1 MSFKAL
7 VLDQID
13 NKIRRSWKD
22 LDDGDL
28 PAGEV
33 IVRVAYSGLNYKD
46 GLILKGLARL
56 VRDYPHIP
64 GIDFSGTVEASD
76 SPDFK
81 PGDEVI
87 ATGWALGERRWGGF
101 TQKAKVDANMLVRM
115 PAGLDLERAMA
126 LGTAG
131 FTAMLAVMALERAG
145 ITSDRG
151 EVLVTGAAGGLGS
164 VAVALLAKLGYG
176 VVASTGRTETHE
188 YLKSPGAGSI
198 VDRGELSEP
207 GVRPLEKARWEG
219 VIDTVGG
226 VTLARAYAQT
236 APHGALAV
244 CGNAGGNDLN
254 MTVLPLILR
263 GVGLL
268 GIDSNFCP
276 GDLRR
281 QAWSRLAEDM
291 PADKLEAITTV
302 EPFARLPE
310 LGEAILEG
318 KIRGRTVID
327 VNT

>member
-13 NKIRRSWKD
+13 NKVRQSWKD

-33 IVRVAYSGLNYKD
+33 TVRVAYSGLNYKD

-56 VRDYPHIP
+56 VRVYPHIP

-87 ATGWALGERRWGGF
+87 ATGWAIGERRWGGYS
-101 TQKAKVDANMLVRM
+101 QKARVDADMLVGM

-126 LGTAG
+126 HGTAG

-145 ITSDRG
+145 ITGERG

-164 VAVALLAKLGYG
+164 IAVALLAKLGYA
-176 VVASTGRTETHE
+176 VAASTGRRETHE
-188 YLKSPGAGSI
+188 YLKSLGAGSI
-198 VDRGELSEP
+198 VDRKELADP
-207 GVRPLEKARWEG
+207 GVRPLEKARWAA

-226 VTLARAYAQT
+226 TTLARAYAQT

-254 MTVLPLILR
+254 LTVLPMILR

-268 GIDSNFCP
+268 GIDSNYCP

-281 QAWSRLAEDM
+281 QAWSRLARDM
-291 PADKLEAITTV
+291 PVDKLDAITTV

-310 LGEAILEG
+310 LGVAILEG

-327 VNT
+327 VNA

>member
-1 MSFKAL
+1 MTFKAL

-13 NKIRRSWKD
+13 NKVRQSWKD
-22 LDDGDL
+22 LDVGDL

-33 IVRVAYSGLNYKD
+33 TVRVAYSDLNYKD

-87 ATGWALGERRWGGF
+87 ATGWALGERHWGGF
-101 TQKAKVDANMLVRM
+101 TQKARLNANMLVKM
-115 PAGLDLERAMA
+115 PAGLDLKRSMA
-126 LGTAG
+126 QGTAG

-145 ITSDRG
+145 ITPDRG

-164 VAVALLAKLGYG
+164 VAIALLAKLGYT
-176 VVASTGRTETHE
+176 VAASTGRKETHD
-188 YLKSPGAGSI
+188 YLKSLGAGSI
-198 VDRGELSEP
+198 VDRSELSEP
-207 GVRPLEKARWEG
+207 GVRPLEKVRWAG

-226 VTLARAYAQT
+226 TTLARAFTQT
-236 APHGALAV
+236 DTHGALAV

-254 MTVLPLILR
+254 TTVLPLILR
-263 GVGLL
+263 GVALI

-281 QAWSRLAEDM
+281 QAWSRLATDM
-291 PADKLEAITTV
+291 PAEKLDAITTV
-302 EPFARLPE
+302 EPFDKLPE

-327 VNT
+327 VNG

>member
-145 ITSDRG
+145 TTSDRG

-176 VVASTGRTETHE
+176 VVASTGRKETHE
-188 YLKSPGAGSI
+188 YLKSLGAGSI
-198 VDRGELSEP
+198 IDRGELSEP